1 LATGQQTS
9 VAGQAFTIDLSA
21 LQPCGYVVRLG
32 ISDRAVVNSAATGRT
47 VFIER
52 GICLD

>member
-1 LATGQQTS
+1 
-9 VAGQAFTIDLSA
+9 
-21 LQPCGYVVRLG
+21 VRLG